1 MYQRFDSLLNCIII
15 SIDDLAHSNINFD
28 IILQLNSEILK
39 AIGMVKMI
47 SFAVSVLV
55 KLSQVEHMENFHNI
69 LFVKQQELVTKIND
83 HYSNMVSSASHSSDN
98 KILLSNKQG
107 NGN

>member
-1 MYQRFDSLLNCIII
+1 MYHRFDSLLNCIII

-28 IILQLNSEILK
+28 ILQLNSEILK

-55 KLSQVEHMENFHNI
+55 MSQVEHMENFHNI
-69 LFVKQQELVTKIND
+69 LFVKQQELVTR
-83 HYSNMVSSASHSSDN
+83 
-98 KILLSNKQG
+98 
-107 NGN
+107 